1 MPIEIRD
8 REKFIE
14 LSAKA
19 SEIRVVRKEREGIA
33 KVKARTRRYLY
44 TIKVPLKEL
53 NSFLKELKCSNIIEI
68 GAKGEKKE
76 VTSEESS

>member
-8 REKFIE
+8 RGKFIE

-19 SEIRVVRKEREGIA
+19 TEIRVVRREREGVA
-33 KVKARTRRYLY
+33 KVKARTKRYLY
-44 TIKVPLKEL
+44 TIKIPLKEL

-68 GAKGEKKE
+68 GAKGEKK